1 MYPGIAGVSPAV
13 ALQETVGIALTVDV
27 LERGIEWLTYE
38 MTGNNLIQEFVT
50 ANMFITANNNIRKVK
65 GYVFLSNVPLL
76 PVNGYKLNAC
86 IPWIRP

>member
-65 GYVFLSNVPLL
+65 GYVFLSNVSLL
-76 PVNGYKLNAC
+76 SENGYN
-86 IPWIRP
+86 IQ